1 MSWDGRP
8 ARLEIAFDVTDRK
21 RESEA
26 FKFLADAGAMV
37 VDCIRVL
44 EGEHVWEAALND
56 VLRILGTFLEADR
69 AYVFMREDDCMVRTH
84 EWRSLGVA
92 LQKPLMQNVPR
103 NLADEWIERFTVGDA
118 VIIEDVEALLQA
130 QRTDEYEVLKSRGIF
145 SLVSVPLE
153 VDGAFVGYLGVDN
166 PRRVGDLTFVKAPL
180 VAFAG
185 FVSCLLY
192 TSARCAWCARSAR
205 PRRRRSRKGPP
216 VDINEFKRAFFDVAC
231 DMQKLLHDLVAPAC
245 QRNGLTL
252 QQMHVLVELVSA
264 PGQTSTQL
272 SERAGILRTNFS
284 SVCHKLEER
293 GLVERRRS
301 DRDRR
306 AFELRATDEGR
317 ELLARIDADIRRCYG
332 PAFENEP
339 PETFDAILAG
349 FRALNSFAAK
359 LER

>member
-1 MSWDGRP
+1 M
-8 ARLEIAFDVTDRK
+8 
-21 RESEA
+21 
-26 FKFLADAGAMV
+26 
-37 VDCIRVL
+37 
-44 EGEHVWEAALND
+44 
-56 VLRILGTFLEADR
+56 
-69 AYVFMREDDCMVRTH
+69 
-84 EWRSLGVA
+84 
-92 LQKPLMQNVPR
+92 
-103 NLADEWIERFTVGDA
+103 
-118 VIIEDVEALLQA
+118 
-130 QRTDEYEVLKSRGIF
+130 
-145 SLVSVPLE
+145 
-153 VDGAFVGYLGVDN
+153 
-166 PRRVGDLTFVKAPL
+166 
-180 VAFAG
+180 
-185 FVSCLLY
+185 
-192 TSARCAWCARSAR
+192 
-205 PRRRRSRKGPP
+205 
-216 VDINEFKRAFFDVAC
+216 DINEFKRAFFDVAC

-272 SERAGILRTNFS
+272 SERG
-284 SVCHKLEER
+284 

-339 PETFDAILAG
+339 PETFEAILAG

>member
-1 MSWDGRP
+1 M
-8 ARLEIAFDVTDRK
+8 
-21 RESEA
+21 
-26 FKFLADAGAMV
+26 
-37 VDCIRVL
+37 
-44 EGEHVWEAALND
+44 
-56 VLRILGTFLEADR
+56 
-69 AYVFMREDDCMVRTH
+69 
-84 EWRSLGVA
+84 
-92 LQKPLMQNVPR
+92 
-103 NLADEWIERFTVGDA
+103 
-118 VIIEDVEALLQA
+118 
-130 QRTDEYEVLKSRGIF
+130 
-145 SLVSVPLE
+145 
-153 VDGAFVGYLGVDN
+153 
-166 PRRVGDLTFVKAPL
+166 
-180 VAFAG
+180 
-185 FVSCLLY
+185 
-192 TSARCAWCARSAR
+192 
-205 PRRRRSRKGPP
+205 
-216 VDINEFKRAFFDVAC
+216 DINEFKRAFFDVAC
-231 DMQKLLHDLVAPAC
+231 DMQKLLHDLVSPAC

-339 PETFDAILAG
+339 PETFEAILAG

>member
-1 MSWDGRP
+1 M
-8 ARLEIAFDVTDRK
+8 
-21 RESEA
+21 
-26 FKFLADAGAMV
+26 
-37 VDCIRVL
+37 
-44 EGEHVWEAALND
+44 
-56 VLRILGTFLEADR
+56 
-69 AYVFMREDDCMVRTH
+69 
-84 EWRSLGVA
+84 
-92 LQKPLMQNVPR
+92 
-103 NLADEWIERFTVGDA
+103 
-118 VIIEDVEALLQA
+118 
-130 QRTDEYEVLKSRGIF
+130 
-145 SLVSVPLE
+145 
-153 VDGAFVGYLGVDN
+153 
-166 PRRVGDLTFVKAPL
+166 
-180 VAFAG
+180 
-185 FVSCLLY
+185 
-192 TSARCAWCARSAR
+192 
-205 PRRRRSRKGPP
+205 
-216 VDINEFKRAFFDVAC
+216 DINEFKRAFFDVAC

-245 QRNGLTL
+245 Q
-252 QQMHVLVELVSA
+252 LVSA

-339 PETFDAILAG
+339 PETFDAILVG

>member
-1 MSWDGRP
+1 M
-8 ARLEIAFDVTDRK
+8 
-21 RESEA
+21 
-26 FKFLADAGAMV
+26 
-37 VDCIRVL
+37 
-44 EGEHVWEAALND
+44 
-56 VLRILGTFLEADR
+56 
-69 AYVFMREDDCMVRTH
+69 
-84 EWRSLGVA
+84 
-92 LQKPLMQNVPR
+92 
-103 NLADEWIERFTVGDA
+103 
-118 VIIEDVEALLQA
+118 
-130 QRTDEYEVLKSRGIF
+130 
-145 SLVSVPLE
+145 
-153 VDGAFVGYLGVDN
+153 
-166 PRRVGDLTFVKAPL
+166 
-180 VAFAG
+180 
-185 FVSCLLY
+185 
-192 TSARCAWCARSAR
+192 
-205 PRRRRSRKGPP
+205 
-216 VDINEFKRAFFDVAC
+216 DINEFKRAFFDVAC

-317 ELLARIDADIRRCYG
+317 ELLARIDADIRRRYG

-339 PETFDAILAG
+339 PETFDAILVG